1 MRSPTNKEELQRFLG
16 MATYLS
22 KFIPNYSEISAP
34 LRVLL
39 EKNTEWHWD
48 TQQMQALNQLK
59 DMATNHPTLKYFDPL
74 KPTTISVDASSK
86 GMGAV
91 LLQDD
96 HPIAYASK
104 SLTPAQQNYAQIE
117 KEMLAIVFGCHKF
130 HDYIYGLPHISVET
144 DHKPLES
151 ILRKPIHAAP
161 ARLQRMIMSIQRY
174 AIQVSYKPG
183 KELLVADTL
192 SRSPLPDLADEL
204 EYQEYDI
211 NILHT
216 LPITEAKLEE
226 FKQSTKADPALTD
239 LVHTVQN
246 GWPAKKSNVPIGAQ
260 PFWNYRDEVTYH
272 HGILFKGNRVI
283 VPASMRTTLLKLVH
297 ASHLGV
303 DRCKRRARDVI
314 FWPGMNAEIEDLINN
329 CTTCS
334 TYKRNNPREPLLPHS
349 VPERPWEKVGIDLC
363 EFEGQHYLIM
373 VDYYSNFIE
382 ADRLKQTTSEHVIEI
397 CKSQFARHGIPN
409 TLVSDN
415 GPQFSSHQFDQ
426 FSIQYQFDH
435 QPSSPHYPQSN
446 GKVEKAVQTVKNLLR
461 KSQAGKCDFQ
471 LALLEFRNTPTNSLL
486 GSPAQ
491 RLMGRRTRTLLPTAH
506 KLLLPKTIPPSQVQS
521 ELTKQQ
527 ADQKYHYDKHSQPLM
542 PLKKGD
548 TVSFQKGRLWL
559 PATILANTKF
569 PRSYLI
575 TTPDGQTYR
584 RNRRHLR
591 PTRTHSKTSD
601 RTRLR

>member
-1 MRSPTNKEELQRFLG
+1 M
-16 MATYLS
+16 
-22 KFIPNYSEISAP
+22 
-34 LRVLL
+34 
-39 EKNTEWHWD
+39 
-48 TQQMQALNQLK
+48 
-59 DMATNHPTLKYFDPL
+59 
-74 KPTTISVDASSK
+74 
-86 GMGAV
+86 
-91 LLQDD
+91 
-96 HPIAYASK
+96 
-104 SLTPAQQNYAQIE
+104 LT
-117 KEMLAIVFGCHKF
+117 IVFGCHKF
-130 HDYIYGLPHISVET
+130 HDYIYGLPHISVKT

-151 ILRKPIHAAP
+151 ILSNPIHAAP
-161 ARLQRMIMSIQRY
+161 ARLQRMVMSVQRY
-174 AIQVSYKPG
+174 AIQVSYIPG
-183 KELLVADTL
+183 KELLVADAL
-192 SRSPLPDLADEL
+192 SRSPLPDLADDL
-204 EYQEYDI
+204 EYQEYNI

-216 LPITEAKLEE
+216 LPVTEAKLEE
-226 FKQSTKADPALTD
+226 LKQSTKADPALTD
-239 LVHTVQN
+239 LTHTVQN
-246 GWPAKKSNVPIGAQ
+246 GWPEKRSNVPIGAQ
-260 PFWNYRDEVTYH
+260 PFWNYHDEVTYH

-283 VPASMRTTLLKLVH
+283 VPASMRTAMLKLVH

-303 DRCKRRARDVI
+303 DRCKRQARDIV

-334 TYKRNNPREPLLPHS
+334 TYKRTNPREPLLSHS
-349 VPERPWEKVGIDLC
+349 VPERPCEKVGVDLC

-382 ADRLKQTTSEHVIEI
+382 ADRLRQTTSEHMIEI

-409 TLVSDN
+409 MFVSDN

-461 KSQAGKCDFQ
+461 KSQAGECDFQ

-491 RLMGRRTRTLLPTAH
+491 RLMGRRTRTLLPTAN

-521 ELTKQQ
+521 ELTKQR

-575 TTPDGQTYR
+575 TTPDGQTYS
-584 RNRRHLR
+584 RNCRHLR
-591 PTRTHSKTSD
+591 PTRTHSECQTKPGLGDGGSSDEEEERHEQEQEQTQEESTNREHEPTPPVTLRRSQRKTAHPCRYASTYTRVSD
-601 RTRLR
+601 ITSMEGEM